1 MGYVAERR
9 IPYEERRPWTV
20 PETLAEL
27 TGPTSGVVE
36 LPKHL
41 DWSEM
46 GQYNLDDPAELGLMY
61 ERVIRESMRVDD
73 LRSFL
78 NGATLRRVWDRI
90 FLPRTVRRLWE
101 ARFPDLHPTA

>member
-46 GQYNLDDPAELGLMY
+46 GRYNLDDPAELGLMY
-61 ERVIRESMRVDD
+61 EIVIRESMRVDD
-73 LRSFL
+73 LRRFL
-78 NGATLRRVWDRI
+78 NAATLRRVWDRI

-101 ARFPDLHPTA
+101 TRFPDLHPAA